1 MSNISSVKLKQV
13 SFFILLILLGTFL
26 FLQLSSFLPAF
37 LGAVTFYIIM
47 RRGMDY
53 LTIQKKWKKSSA
65 ALLLM
70 LLSFIL
76 VLLPIVG
83 FINVVYSKINF
94 AILHSNE
101 VLMAAKNFAN
111 SIQTKYHI
119 ELISDQN
126 LQKAGS
132 SIAETLPQ
140 IVGATYN
147 SLITIVMLYFM
158 LYFLLVNYL
167 SFEKWLYKY
176 LPLKKENTTL
186 IGNELKTLVLSNAL
200 GIPITAFL
208 QGLIGAIG
216 YLILGADDITF
227 WFVVTCITAMVPMVG
242 SALAFVS
249 VAILFA
255 ANGHE
260 VKGVLMLLYGIG
272 VMAVLDSVFRI
283 SIQKKMGNVHPL
295 ITTFGVILGVK
306 LFGFIGLVF
315 GPILLSLFI
324 LLVKIYM
331 NEFAEET

>member
-13 SFFILLILLGTFL
+13 SFFVLLIFLGTFL

-47 RRGMDY
+47 RKGMDY
-53 LTIQKKWKKSSA
+53 LTIQKKWKRSSA

-76 VLLPIVG
+76 VLLPVVG

-94 AILHSNE
+94 AIQHSNE
-101 VLMAAKNFAN
+101 VMVAAKSFSDNMQA
-111 SIQTKYHI
+111 KYHV

-132 SIAETLPQ
+132 TIAETLPQ
-140 IVGATYN
+140 IVGATFN
-147 SLITIVMLYFM
+147 SLITVVMLYFI

-167 SFEKWLYKY
+167 SFEKWLYKN
-176 LPLKKENTTL
+176 LPLKNENTALIGKELQTL
-186 IGNELKTLVLSNAL
+186 ILSNAL
-200 GIPITAFL
+200 GIPITALL
-208 QGLIGAIG
+208 QGIIGVMG
-216 YLILGADDITF
+216 YWILGADDIMF

-255 ANGHE
+255 AGGHE
-260 VKGVLMLLYGIG
+260 VKALLMLLYGVG
-272 VMAVLDSVFRI
+272 VMAVLDSVFRMG
-283 SIQKKMGNVHPL
+283 IQKKMGNVHPL

-306 LFGFIGLVF
+306 LFGFIGLIF
-315 GPILLSLFI
+315 GPILLSMFI

-331 NEFAEET
+331 NEFAEEN

>member
-1 MSNISSVKLKQV
+1 
-13 SFFILLILLGTFL
+13 
-26 FLQLSSFLPAF
+26 
-37 LGAVTFYIIM
+37 
-47 RRGMDY
+47 MDY

-126 LQKAGS
+126 LPKAGS

-140 IVGATYN
+140 IVGATFN

>member
-140 IVGATYN
+140 IVGATFN

>member
-1 MSNISSVKLKQV
+1 
-13 SFFILLILLGTFL
+13 
-26 FLQLSSFLPAF
+26 
-37 LGAVTFYIIM
+37 
-47 RRGMDY
+47 MDY

-140 IVGATYN
+140 IVGATFN